1 MVATAELGPVIGLGR
16 VEHAIRDVLR
26 QPQVFGVYLDEA
38 LRQTYGVEA
47 RVIRPKDIVAST
59 QERVKLN
66 LPGLVV
72 QAEPAGDPQRMRDRS
87 YAATFVIGVHCITV
101 DGSHATARRTSDVMA
116 AAATSM
122 LLQRLPGQNVGEA
135 VVSGVTWDASGQ
147 EDEQGATSSYV
158 DVVTQLRVVVSGLM
172 SDKKGRLPSLPAN
185 DPATGGPAPA
195 PTVIPGIV
203 GFAID
208 VDDDTTSYFDEG
220 DDTP

>member
-1 MVATAELGPVIGLGR
+1 MVATAELGPIIGLGR

-26 QPQVFGVYLDEA
+26 EPQVFGVYLDEA
-38 LRQTYGVEA
+38 LRQTYGIEA

-66 LPGLVV
+66 LPGIVV

-116 AAATSM
+116 AAATAM
-122 LLQRLPGQNVGEA
+122 LLQRLPGAKVGEA

-147 EDEQGATSSYV
+147 EDEEGQNTSYV

-172 SDKKGRLPSLPAN
+172 SDRKGRLPTLPPN
-185 DPATGGPAPA
+185 VPGTNGPAPP
-195 PTVIPGIV
+195 PTMPPAIV
-203 GFAID
+203 GFAVD
-208 VDDDTTSYFDEG
+208 VDDETGPFDSEV
-220 DDTP
+220 DTP